1 MVTRGGVVM
10 IREFRT
16 QKLRDQSGFT
26 LIEMLVVVIILGILA
41 MIIVP
46 QITVSTE
53 DARLNTLQSN
63 LTAVRSAIEVYAAQH
78 GNRYPGTYSE
88 ADGTTPVADN
98 ATSRTALLAQL
109 TQFSDIN
116 GRTQA
121 TQDATFKYGPY
132 LKLGQLPQNP
142 YVADPANSVD
152 VVCVFDQNDI
162 TAARVRDGASNAGWR
177 YYAPLGLFFAND
189 SDAHAAM

>member
-1 MVTRGGVVM
+1 M

-16 QKLRDQSGFT
+16 QKLKDQSGFT

-63 LTAVRSAIEVYAAQH
+63 LTTVRSAIEVYAAQH
-78 GNRYPGTYSE
+78 GNRYPGLFSE
-88 ADGTTPVADN
+88 ADGTTAVVDN
-98 ATSRTALLAQL
+98 AAARVAFLAQL
-109 TQFSDIN
+109 TQFTDIN
-116 GRTQA
+116 GQVQA
-121 TQDATFKYGPY
+121 TKDATFKFGPY
-132 LKLGQLPQNP
+132 MKLGALPQNP
-142 YVADPANSVD
+142 YVTDPANSVD
-152 VVCVFDQNDI
+152 VACVFDQNDI
-162 TAARVRDGASNAGWR
+162 TAARVSDGGTAGWR

-189 SDAHAAM
+189 SDTHAAM